1 MHGDALSSWTG
12 SGTGI
17 LRTDHRR
24 QRPNGLR
31 DGLCVLARQLNPL
44 QIGAEFS
51 RYHDAAQRLVRSP
64 WAHHRIVAIADALL
78 RNGSLSGDEILD
90 DLASNQLSR
99 RIRVV
104 HAP

>member
-1 MHGDALSSWTG
+1 
-12 SGTGI
+12 
-17 LRTDHRR
+17 
-24 QRPNGLR
+24 
-31 DGLCVLARQLNPL
+31 L

-104 HAP
+104 HAVACGVRRGATGNI